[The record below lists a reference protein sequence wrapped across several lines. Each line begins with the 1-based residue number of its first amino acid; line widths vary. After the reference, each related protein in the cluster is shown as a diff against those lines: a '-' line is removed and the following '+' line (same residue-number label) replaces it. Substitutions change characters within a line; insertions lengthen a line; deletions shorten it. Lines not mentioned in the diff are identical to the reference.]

1 MTKQRDRRYSQRY
14 HFDEAKVYCQESS
27 TFRLFKQFSEPF
39 DLNDLTKS
47 GICFRTN
54 KHISAGD
61 TIHIKIDIPG
71 HQKIQLKGR
80 VVWVNPQETN
90 ENKVG
95 VQFLP
100 FGTLKGYNTFSAREK
115 LERLIGDS
123 TNQFEDLH

>member
-1 MTKQRDRRYSQRY
+1 MTKEKDRRYSQRY

-27 TFRLFKQFSEPF
+27 TFRLFKQFSQPF

-54 KHISAGD
+54 KNITAGD
-61 TIHIKIDIPG
+61 TVHLKIDIPG
-71 HQKIQLKGR
+71 RQKIQVTGR
-80 VVWVNPQETN
+80 VVWVDHQETN
-90 ENKVG
+90 EYSVG

-115 LERLIGDS
+115 LERLIGDTQHS
-123 TNQFEDLH
+123 ANDLQ